1 MSSTAA
7 ADLVLDA
14 SAAVELLTG
23 ERRRTIAARLQG
35 QVIAVPGHFDQ
46 EVLTALRGML
56 LGRKITLAVADRA
69 VKELAAFPFLRV
81 ETTLLIE
88 RTWALKH
95 NQYPGDGLYVALAE
109 RLSVPLVTTDGKLA
123 NASGVSC
130 GIELI
135 G

>member
-1 MSSTAA
+1 MSNTAR

-23 ERRRTIAARLQG
+23 ELRRTVAVRLQG
-35 QVIAVPGHFDQ
+35 RVVAVPGHFDQ

-56 LGRKITLAVADRA
+56 LGRKITTEVADKAVA
-69 VKELAAFPFLRV
+69 ELAAFSFLRV
-81 ETTLLIE
+81 ETTMLIK
-88 RTWALKH
+88 RTWALRF
-95 NQYPGDGLYVALAE
+95 NQFPGDGLYVALAE
-109 RLSVPLVTTDGKLA
+109 QLSVPLVTTDRKLA

-130 GIELI
+130 MVELI

>member
-1 MSSTAA
+1 MSSTTR

-23 ERRRTIAARLQG
+23 ELRRTIAVRLQG
-35 QVIAVPGHFDQ
+35 RLIAVPGHFDQ

-56 LGRKITLAVADRA
+56 LGRKITMPVADRA
-69 VKELAAFPFLRV
+69 VAELAAFPFRRM
-81 ETTLLIE
+81 ETAALIE

-95 NQYPGDGLYVALAE
+95 NQYPGDALYVALAE
-109 RLSVPLVTTDGKLA
+109 QLSVPLVTTDGKLA

-130 GIELI
+130 PIELI
-135 G
+135 V